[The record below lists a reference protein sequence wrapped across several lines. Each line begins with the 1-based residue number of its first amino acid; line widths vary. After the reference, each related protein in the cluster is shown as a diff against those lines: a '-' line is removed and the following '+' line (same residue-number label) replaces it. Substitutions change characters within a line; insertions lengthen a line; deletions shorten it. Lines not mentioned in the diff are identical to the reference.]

1 MMRITLLLLFF
12 STIALAQK
20 AEIKEKLD
28 VLQEAMLKPNAEL
41 LASLV
46 DDGLVYVHSSGTV
59 RNKEGFVREFMEG
72 QTKIFTS
79 EFIDQKVTFPNKSLA
94 IVRHNWQADTNY
106 DNKPGKIDI
115 LVMMVWKKSKGEW
128 KLIARQ
134 AASIVR

>member
-79 EFIDQKVTFPNKSLA
+79 EFIDQKITFPNKSLA
-94 IVRHNWQADTNY
+94 IVRHNWQAETNY

>member
-1 MMRITLLLLFF
+1 
-12 STIALAQK
+12 
-20 AEIKEKLD
+20 
-28 VLQEAMLKPNAEL
+28 
-41 LASLV
+41 
-46 DDGLVYVHSSGTV
+46 
-59 RNKEGFVREFMEG
+59 MEG

-79 EFIDQKVTFPNKSLA
+79 EFIDQKITFPNKSLA
-94 IVRHNWQADTNY
+94 IVRHNWQAETNY